1 MSLKVQITIG
11 MLTAFLIFL
20 ALCIVLGTV
29 AEARMLDPDSSHAS
43 YIVGAIQGTL
53 RRPFVYRTLLPTVAN
68 ALTSVTPA
76 GLQQLITQ
84 LFLPGGIISS
94 SSPYAILAIINP
106 TSLYPAVLVIA
117 MMCTSLVVYGFTLQ
131 KLYLR
136 FFSGNRIIALI
147 IAVLGLVAIVPFIDA
162 NAKLYDFPVLALNA
176 LCLLYMYERKWVKYL
191 ICFGL
196 ACINKETT
204 FLQIGLLLLAYHA
217 NPQDRSYRNIIL
229 LQIAMYIDILAI
241 IHHVY
246 AANEG
251 FNFYFRPEAIA
262 AMMFRDLHSPVHIL
276 SIILLY
282 CSISNRWVEI
292 PLVLRQSLWLLP
304 VIICLYYLCGRML
317 EYRVFYDVFPYLTL
331 MAGHGIF
338 NSRCIMKEPANI

>member
-117 MMCTSLVVYGFTLQ
+117 MMCTGLPCKNFTCV
-131 KLYLR
+131 
-136 FFSGNRIIALI
+136 FF
-147 IAVLGLVAIVPFIDA
+147 
-162 NAKLYDFPVLALNA
+162 
-176 LCLLYMYERKWVKYL
+176 
-191 ICFGL
+191 
-196 ACINKETT
+196 
-204 FLQIGLLLLAYHA
+204 
-217 NPQDRSYRNIIL
+217 
-229 LQIAMYIDILAI
+229 
-241 IHHVY
+241 
-246 AANEG
+246 
-251 FNFYFRPEAIA
+251 
-262 AMMFRDLHSPVHIL
+262 
-276 SIILLY
+276 
-282 CSISNRWVEI
+282 
-292 PLVLRQSLWLLP
+292 
-304 VIICLYYLCGRML
+304 
-317 EYRVFYDVFPYLTL
+317 
-331 MAGHGIF
+331 
-338 NSRCIMKEPANI
+338 PATVS